1 MKDTKQDRLGE
12 LCALALSETDPHDLI
27 ALFSEINDILWKH
40 ILQVQEVIE
49 RQEPRERLLPGSPYL
64 M

>member
-1 MKDTKQDRLGE
+1 MKDQNHDRLTE
-12 LCALALSETDPHDLI
+12 LCAQALSETNPDELM

-40 ILQVQEVIE
+40 IMHVQEVIE
-49 RQEPRERLLPGSPYL
+49 RQESLERLREGLPYL